1 MLQKLFGSKARV
13 SLLKLFLLNPEEKY
27 YVRELSRR
35 SGLAVN
41 SIARELDNLEAFGLL
56 NSCMEIVSFPVK
68 AESADEAGEGLS
80 GDGREK
86 KEDNRQSVDG
96 LKKSAPRPAGFLKQ
110 QRKYYKANRDFILL
124 SELKNLIIRS
134 QVLYEKDF
142 AAKIKRIGDLKL
154 LILSGIFAGNEAGPV
169 DILVVGKVNKI
180 KFSLLIKDMEKELQ
194 KELNFTVMDPD
205 EYKYRKDMT
214 DVFLYN
220 ILEGKKI
227 VLIDEIG
234 LL

>member
-13 SLLKLFLLNPEEKY
+13 SLLKLFLLNSEEKY

-56 NSCMEIVSFPVK
+56 NSCMEIVEIPVK
-68 AESADEAGEGLS
+68 KENAGEAAG
-80 GDGREK
+80 G
-86 KEDNRQSVDG
+86 QAVDG
-96 LKKSAPRPAGFLKQ
+96 LKKKSAYRPTGFLKQ
-110 QRKYYKANRDFILL
+110 QRKYYRANRDFILL

-142 AAKIKRIGDLKL
+142 ATKIRRIGNLKL

-169 DILVVGKVNKI
+169 DILVVGKINKV

-205 EYKYRKDMT
+205 EYRYRKDMT
-214 DVFLYN
+214 DVFLYS